1 MILRGRR
8 VTERTGKRGF
18 LPHQRSQGIPSE
30 KRVSISFSTKSWFWV
45 NYNDLTLTGIMWL
58 DCGNHPQ
65 MAARF
70 RWVKYYNL
78 PRWLEDSNRRPNLCF
93 ENLDMKHMGQSP
105 RFFHMGIPESSDT
118 LMASWFSQGHWWVKV
133 PSVPVCPTKS
143 CSPKRS
149 CFADVSSM
157 GAERKRHSEEFG
169 SRWQSLSTSI
179 GWNFN
184 DSRYFVIKTMGSHYV
199 SNIWNQTFGS
209 TFPTHPALAP
219 YGTSVWSS
227 ACSNASARSLS
238 PKETMGLCQLIPK
251 PEFHA
256 CEILPTPSEMKKISN
271 FIDTCSLIFMF

>member
-1 MILRGRR
+1 MVRLRGIIPKWPQDSGEWNIIIYPDGWRIQIGGPICVLKTSTWSTWGNR
-8 VTERTGKRGF
+8 PGF
-18 LPHQRSQGIPSE
+18 SIWGSPNPAIPLWPHDFLRATDGSKFQ
-30 KRVSISFSTKSWFWV
+30 
-45 NYNDLTLTGIMWL
+45 
-58 DCGNHPQ
+58 
-65 MAARF
+65 
-70 RWVKYYNL
+70 
-78 PRWLEDSNRRPNLCF
+78 
-93 ENLDMKHMGQSP
+93 
-105 RFFHMGIPESSDT
+105 
-118 LMASWFSQGHWWVKV
+118 
-133 PSVPVCPTKS
+133 VCPTKS

-157 GAERKRHSEEFG
+157 CAERKRHSEEFG